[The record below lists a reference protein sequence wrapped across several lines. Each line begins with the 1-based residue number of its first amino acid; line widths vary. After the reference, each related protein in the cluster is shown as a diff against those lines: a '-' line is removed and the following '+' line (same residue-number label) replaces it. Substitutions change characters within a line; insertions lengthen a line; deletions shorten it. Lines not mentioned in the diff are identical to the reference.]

1 MASFLKCM
9 RSTHFHWATLVL
21 AVFLVCVKGAHAQQ
35 PPAPPPP
42 PAFKF
47 TDVDL
52 DLLEKSNELDKYMD
66 EKGMVYSDP
75 ALTEYITALGDDL
88 QPPGPDPEHVIW
100 KFHVLRDPIPNAFA
114 LANGSIYVNTGLLAL
129 LENEAQLAG
138 VLAHEETH
146 VLDRHPYLEN
156 RSYRKKSVAANI
168 LIGVGAAGG
177 DVGGIGGAAA
187 ILMGTVAPAIV
198 ESTMY
203 GYSRELEKEADI
215 RAVAA
220 VNQADYSTEEIIN
233 AFKLLESSHEV
244 ELSHVFYQDHPKL
257 EDRISYLSDVIHETR
272 PHTRHPMVEE
282 ERYVAATEKV
292 SRDNVALDIR
302 AGRER
307 TAVAVAERLTKQ
319 NPRSSEDFR
328 ALGDAFRALGPRT
341 PDPTPEELSS
351 KGKKDARK
359 MEWKL
364 TDQEYDNALMASPAG
379 QAAMAASQ
387 KQSEEA
393 YKEALELD
401 PENAAAHRGLGFLYE
416 KQNLSARC
424 AGEFRKYLELAPNA
438 MDRSQIRRR
447 LEAADKVSAPA
458 VTPPAATNAAPSPKP

>member
-1 MASFLKCM
+1 
-9 RSTHFHWATLVL
+9 
-21 AVFLVCVKGAHAQQ
+21 
-35 PPAPPPP
+35 
-42 PAFKF
+42 
-47 TDVDL
+47 
-52 DLLEKSNELDKYMD
+52 
-66 EKGMVYSDP
+66 
-75 ALTEYITALGDDL
+75 
-88 QPPGPDPEHVIW
+88 
-100 KFHVLRDPIPNAFA
+100 
-114 LANGSIYVNTGLLAL
+114 
-129 LENEAQLAG
+129 
-138 VLAHEETH
+138 
-146 VLDRHPYLEN
+146 
-156 RSYRKKSVAANI
+156 
-168 LIGVGAAGG
+168 
-177 DVGGIGGAAA
+177 
-187 ILMGTVAPAIV
+187 
-198 ESTMY
+198 
-203 GYSRELEKEADI
+203 
-215 RAVAA
+215 
-220 VNQADYSTEEIIN
+220 
-233 AFKLLESSHEV
+233 
-244 ELSHVFYQDHPKL
+244 
-257 EDRISYLSDVIHETR
+257 
-272 PHTRHPMVEE
+272 MVEE